1 MNLFVGPTDVM
12 KATPTMT
19 GCHIKR
25 TARIQYYTTL
35 LKYEE
40 VKKKQT
46 KKLIM
51 RYRTEN
57 GAAENIELGNH
68 DTFQTSIV
76 HTNARSTFQK
86 RIIHV
91 CPAGHYMVIS

>member
-1 MNLFVGPTDVM
+1 MNLYVGPTDVM

-25 TARIQYYTTL
+25 TAKIQYHTTL

-40 VKKKQT
+40 VVKKQT
-46 KKLIM
+46 KILAM
-51 RYRTEN
+51 LYRTKN
-57 GAAENIELGNH
+57 IAAESIELGDH
-68 DTFQTSIV
+68 DTFQTAIV

-86 RIIHV
+86 RIV
-91 CPAGHYMVIS
+91 FPAGHYMVIR

>member
-1 MNLFVGPTDVM
+1 M

-25 TARIQYYTTL
+25 TAKIQYYTTL

-40 VKKKQT
+40 FEKKQT
-46 KKLIM
+46 KLLIM

-57 GAAENIELGNH
+57 VAAESIALGNH

-76 HTNARSTFQK
+76 HTDAKSTFQK
-86 RIIHV
+86 RIV
-91 CPAGHYMVIS
+91 FPAGHYMVIR